1 MRLRRWR
8 REPWCVDQVAN
19 DPDSGLDLTPASD
32 APAEA
37 VKAAWNVLLPGQA
50 VPLIG
55 ERVYDDQ
62 PCFDE

>member
-1 MRLRRWR
+1 MWVRRWR

-19 DPDSGLDLTPASD
+19 GPDSGLDLTPASD

-37 VKAAWNVLLPGQA
+37 VKASWAVVMPGQS

-55 ERVYDDQ
+55 ERVYDE
-62 PCFDE
+62 PCDCD